1 LRKSFLPATILV
13 AACLLLWA
21 CFEEPV
27 VERLHLRF
35 LPGAVEVTASL
46 EIHDS
51 PYGSEPLT
59 RRLRQLERSV
69 LSGDDPWSQRFQ
81 HLDPERESFRW
92 EKEEGQLVRAEH
104 RAMSERPRRL
114 ERFFGDTAVLAQY
127 ERGSFEATGVEARG
141 GWASFGL
148 YPGPSS
154 RADRQQTRKVAETL
168 EQWSALAARHLEATE
183 GLYRYLERY
192 PERAAPCLT
201 ALYID
206 LLEDT
211 EEPEISREEE
221 ERVEEVAKAIGEL
234 SEILEL
240 DRDEGYSLNELSRLV
255 HDPFPARITV
265 EVPGEILEVEG
276 FEVLSDAGET
286 PGSEPR
292 RLSIPGLGL
301 WESWLALEGV
311 WVFPDPAASFYYLA
325 LQEDPD
331 AAFPALL
338 AAERWVEPAP
348 RVGEVRSELEDLL
361 RPEPAYRVVWRER
374 RPGTEGEA
382 PPEPAPDFGSR

>member
-1 LRKSFLPATILV
+1 MRKSFLPATILL
-13 AACLLLWA
+13 AGCLLLWG

-46 EIHDS
+46 EIHES
-51 PYGSEPLT
+51 PYGSEPLA

-69 LSGDDPWSQRFQ
+69 LSGDDPWSRRFQ

-92 EKEEGQLVRAEH
+92 DKEGGQLVRAER
-104 RAMSERPRRL
+104 RAIGEQPRRL

-127 ERGSFEATGVEARG
+127 DRGSFEAAGVEAGG

-154 RADRQQTRKVAETL
+154 RADRQQTRKVTETL
-168 EQWSALAARHLEATE
+168 EEWSALAARHLEATE
-183 GLYRYLERY
+183 ALYRYLDRY

-201 ALYID
+201 TLYID
-206 LLEDT
+206 LLEDI
-211 EEPEISREEE
+211 EEPQISAEEE
-221 ERVEEVAKAIGEL
+221 EMVEQVGEAIGEL

-255 HDPFPARITV
+255 YDPFPARITV
-265 EVPGEILEVEG
+265 EVPGEVLEVEG
-276 FEVLSDAGET
+276 FEVTSDGAAVGDV
-286 PGSEPR
+286 PR

-301 WESWLALEGV
+301 WESWLALEGE

-325 LQEDPD
+325 FQEDPD
-331 AAFPALL
+331 AAFPTLL
-338 AAERWVEPAP
+338 AAERWVESAP
-348 RVGEVRSELEDLL
+348 GAAEVRAALEDLL
-361 RPEPAYRVVWRER
+361 RPEPAYRVVWAE
-374 RPGTEGEA
+374 PLGA
-382 PPEPAPDFGSR
+382 PPDTGSDSESD